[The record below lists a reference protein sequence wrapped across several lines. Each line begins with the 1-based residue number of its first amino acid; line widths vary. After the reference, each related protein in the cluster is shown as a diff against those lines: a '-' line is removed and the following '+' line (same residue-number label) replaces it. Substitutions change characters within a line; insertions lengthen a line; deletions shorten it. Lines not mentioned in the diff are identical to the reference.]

1 MIMIEWGDKMS
12 TSENEINNI
21 DLFLSNTMEEMA
33 KEVNLAMKT
42 LKDGTL
48 PDEEG
53 EPSVS

>member
-1 MIMIEWGDKMS
+1 MGV
-12 TSENEINNI
+12 SENESNNI
-21 DLFLSNTMEEMA
+21 ELFLTNTMNEMA

-53 EPSVS
+53 DQSAS

>member
-1 MIMIEWGDKMS
+1 MAD
-12 TSENEINNI
+12 SENMIREVEE
-21 DLFLSNTMEEMA
+21 FLANTMEEMA

-42 LKDGTL
+42 LKEGTL

>member
-1 MIMIEWGDKMS
+1 MAD
-12 TSENEINNI
+12 TENETNNI
-21 DLFLSNTMEEMA
+21 DIFLSNTMEEMA

-53 EPSVS
+53 VSNVS

>member
-1 MIMIEWGDKMS
+1 MMKGGERMAG
-12 TSENEINNI
+12 SENETNNI